1 VRARAPAAALAA
13 LGALLWLGACGP
25 RVAVREPVG
34 APIDPAG
41 LDRLL
46 REYNAAPAAVRL
58 QGRLWA
64 EGRGSADF
72 GARAHRGE
80 GLRLDAVAGPFS
92 TPVLSLACRQGEG
105 GACQVYLP
113 TRRTAYREEWGAWGP
128 WFETLLLGRVPRVG
142 SPAEAWIY
150 PDGRRVL
157 VLEGIDGWRQ
167 EVAFAADTG
176 LPHRVFLS
184 QEGEPRLE
192 LAYGRYTDVD
202 GHPFP
207 GRVSVRAGGEEGG
220 YQLEFQ
226 RIVPDASLADGT
238 LTLTLPPGTAVKGS
252 EGMSQW
258 NQAPFPMWRLPRP
271 DG

>member
-1 VRARAPAAALAA
+1 MRARAPSAALAA
-13 LGALLWLGACGP
+13 LLLLAACGP
-25 RVAVREPVG
+25 RAAVRQPLG
-34 APIDPAG
+34 APTDPAA

-46 REYNAAPAAVRL
+46 RQYNAAPEGVRL
-58 QGRLWA
+58 QGRLRA
-64 EGRGSADF
+64 EGTGSADF

-92 TPVLSLACRQGEG
+92 TPVLSLACREGQGGTCE
-105 GACQVYLP
+105 VYLP
-113 TRRTAYREEWGAWGP
+113 TRRVVYREAWEAWGP

-157 VLEGIDGWRQ
+157 VLVGIDGWRQ
-167 EVAFAADTG
+167 EVGFAPDSG
-176 LPHRVFLS
+176 LPQRALLS

-207 GRVSVRAGGEEGG
+207 GRVSVRAGGVEGG
-220 YQLEFQ
+220 YELEFQ
-226 RIVPDASLADGT
+226 RIVPDAFLADGT
-238 LTLTLPPGTAVKGS
+238 LTLTLPPGTAVRGS
-252 EGMSQW
+252 EGLSQW
-258 NQAPFPMWRLPRP
+258 NQAPFPLWRLPRP